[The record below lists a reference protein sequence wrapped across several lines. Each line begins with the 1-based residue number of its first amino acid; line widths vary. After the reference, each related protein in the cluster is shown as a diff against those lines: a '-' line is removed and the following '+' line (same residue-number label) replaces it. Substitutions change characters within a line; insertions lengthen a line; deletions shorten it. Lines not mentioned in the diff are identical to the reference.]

1 MGGNRPTWRSA
12 RRLAPIG
19 LGLALVAAAGCA
31 PDRPE
36 LAQVAPTTTGATTTT
51 VIAGTVA
58 PTTPEQGLGEGTAP
72 QRDGRSPLR
81 GFSEVEAT
89 ITAPDG
95 ETCTVCLLAA
105 TTDAQRERGLMEV
118 TDPALGGYDGML
130 FRWADDQDG
139 AFWMRNTPMPLS
151 LAYFDRNGVFV
162 SATDMEPCADS
173 DDCPMY
179 PADGE
184 FRYAVEVPKG
194 GLEELGIVEGSTL
207 RIDDLR
213 CPKVAAG

>member
-1 MGGNRPTWRSA
+1 MDRHRPTRPTHRA
-12 RRLAPIG
+12 ALVG
-19 LGLALVAAAGCA
+19 LGLALGLLAACA

-36 LAQVAPTTTGATTTT
+36 LGRAGPTATALTTTT
-51 VIAGTVA
+51 VIGGTVA
-58 PTTPEQGLGEGTAP
+58 PTTPSEGLGEGTAP
-72 QRDGRSPLR
+72 ERDGRSPLR
-81 GFSEVEAT
+81 GFSEAEVT
-89 ITAPDG
+89 ITDPDG

-118 TDPALGGYDGML
+118 TDRELGGYDGML

-139 AFWMRNTPMPLS
+139 SFWMRNTPMPLS
-151 LAYFDRNGVFV
+151 IAYFDRNGAFV

-173 DDCPMY
+173 SSCPMY
-179 PADGE
+179 PADDE
-184 FRYAVEVPKG
+184 FRYAVEVPQG

-213 CPKVAAG
+213 CPRADAG